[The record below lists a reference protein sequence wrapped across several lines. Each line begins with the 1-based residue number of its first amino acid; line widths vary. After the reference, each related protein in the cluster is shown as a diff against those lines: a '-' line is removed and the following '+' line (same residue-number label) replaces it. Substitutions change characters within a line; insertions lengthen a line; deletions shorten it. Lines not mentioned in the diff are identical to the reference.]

1 MPAAD
6 DRRRKLTSW
15 LLFGSL
21 ALMVG
26 SGVLMWLRFREPPE
40 RKELESY
47 FRHTFPILHV
57 RVRSIQAALV
67 GLVADDAPVPALAV
81 EVLDENVL
89 PSIADL
95 LEDARAVSMTTLDG
109 RALHQGYLEALE
121 GLESDAKE
129 LRRLYAAPALTPG
142 QARHDG
148 QVRLKGSGAR
158 FDAFYAR
165 ALELLKE
172 AGIKAKLP
180 APSE

>member
-1 MPAAD
+1 MPPAD
-6 DRRRKLTSW
+6 RRKLTSF

-47 FRHTFPILHV
+47 FRHTFPLLHV

-67 GLVADDAPVPALAV
+67 GLVADDAPAPPLAV
-81 EVLDENVL
+81 EVLDDNVL
-89 PSIADL
+89 PSIASL

-121 GLESDAKE
+121 GLEADAQE
-129 LRRLYAAPALTPG
+129 LRRLYADPSLTPG
-142 QARHDG
+142 QAKHDG

-165 ALELLKE
+165 ALELLE
-172 AGIKAKLP
+172 QAGIKAKLP